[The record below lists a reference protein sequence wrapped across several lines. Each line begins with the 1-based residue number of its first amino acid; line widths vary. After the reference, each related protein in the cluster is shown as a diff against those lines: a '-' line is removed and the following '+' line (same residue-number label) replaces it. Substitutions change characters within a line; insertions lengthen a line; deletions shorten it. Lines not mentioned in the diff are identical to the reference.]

1 LTFCAVA
8 FGQLSSS
15 KRFEEYK
22 LTSELKIDNLSKFV
36 QSTAVRPVSKSG
48 LPGHSPSSNSAIKFE
63 DTNLWLCPELV
74 LDPKLS
80 A

>member
-1 LTFCAVA
+1 MTSAADFD
-8 FGQLSSS
+8 
-15 KRFEEYK
+15 K
-22 LTSELKIDNLSKFV
+22 LNKFA
-36 QSTAVRPVSKSG
+36 QNTAAR
-48 LPGHSPSSNSAIKFE
+48 PSSTLIADSSPVQHSAIKFE